1 MRAVVIHRYGGPEV
15 CAIEDRESPRPGP
28 GEALIGVGRA
38 GLNFIDVHLRLG
50 RYANSQTYRNALPMV
65 LGMEGG
71 GVVLEVGADV
81 AGIAPGMRVAWCAVR
96 GSFADYAVVPA
107 TKLVAVPDDVDF
119 DTATALM
126 LQGLTAHYLATSAFP
141 LSPGHTCLVH
151 AAAGGVGGLLVQV
164 AKHRGAAVIASVGSE
179 AKADVARELGA
190 DHVVL
195 YREQNFRAEVRRLTG
210 GAGVDVVYDSVGKD
224 TIADSI
230 RSLKRRGTCINFGGA
245 SGLVESIVPLELG
258 EAGSVFFTRP
268 HLADYIAT
276 PGELA
281 HRATELFALVRDGRL
296 RTRIDR
302 RFDLAGVVEAMRYLE
317 AGKTRG
323 KILLD
328 VAP

>member
-1 MRAVVIHRYGGPEV
+1 
-15 CAIEDRESPRPGP
+15 
-28 GEALIGVGRA
+28 
-38 GLNFIDVHLRLG
+38 
-50 RYANSQTYRNALPMV
+50 MV

-71 GVVLEVGADV
+71 GVVREVGADV
-81 AGIAPGMRVAWCAVR
+81 TGITPGMRVAWCAVR

-107 TKLVAVPDDVDF
+107 AKLVAVPDDVDL

-151 AAAGGVGGLLVQV
+151 AAAGGVGGLLVQL
-164 AKHRGAAVIASVGSE
+164 AKHRGAIVIATVGSE
-179 AKADVARELGA
+179 AKADVARALGA
-190 DHVVL
+190 DHVVR
-195 YREQNFRAEVRRLTG
+195 YREQDFREEVRRVTG
-210 GAGVDVVYDSVGKD
+210 GGM
-224 TIADSI
+224 
-230 RSLKRRGTCINFGGA
+230 CINFGGA

-281 HRATELFALVRDGRL
+281 QRASELFALVRDGRL
-296 RTRIDR
+296 RTTVDR
-302 RFDLAGVVEAMRYLE
+302 RFDLAGVAEAMRYLE

-323 KILLD
+323 KVLLD
-328 VAP
+328 VA